1 MYCRSVLTL
10 TVSLECLSLSSSST
24 SRNVKREVTT
34 RSTNDNVTRSQIG
47 DVCRRAGP
55 GGTIPRAR
63 VTVRPRGVSVSAHI
77 LSTKTPTHHR
87 AHILAG
93 ANCKRWPAHMDMHNG
108 TQHPCMQQSVHAQFA
123 MPNKPT
129 EGLGSRARLCFATPH
144 ARPQQPTRILVLS
157 DAMNGGHMP
166 Y

>member
-1 MYCRSVLTL
+1 MYCRSLL
-10 TVSLECLSLSSSST
+10 SRAARVSRHQHSLQCADCTRCAT
-24 SRNVKREVTT
+24 SRRET
-34 RSTNDNVTRSQIG
+34 RERASIRARG
-47 DVCRRAGP
+47 APRRRAGP
-55 GGTIPRAR
+55 GGIPRAR

-77 LSTKTPTHHR
+77 LSKDTNTSRHR
-87 AHILAG
+87 AHILAEALTVNAG
-93 ANCKRWPAHMDMHNG
+93 QHTWTCTS
-108 TQHPCMQQSVHAQFA
+108 TQHPCTQQSVHAQFA

-157 DAMNGGHMP
+157 DAMNGGHVP